1 MKLCNYMTNLSLF
14 AVPEE
19 IGYRYPLEIPTIEL
33 LSRYT
38 ELDLTINKYY
48 DVFVLNFVCLKNKHY
63 GKEFYYNY
71 AIFTNFYRRT
81 DKKTG
86 FDKVVFSPYFTTG
99 IRIFLG
105 GYPG

>member
-1 MKLCNYMTNLSLF
+1 MVNLGLLT
-14 AVPEE
+14 APEK
-19 IGYRYPLEIPTIEL
+19 IGYRHPLEIPMIEL
-33 LSRYT
+33 SSRYT

-48 DVFVLNFVCLKNKHY
+48 DVFVLNFVNLKNKHY
-63 GKEFYYNY
+63 GREFYYDY
-71 AIFTNFYRRT
+71 AISTNFYRRT

-86 FDKVVFSPYFTTG
+86 FDKVVFSPYFNTI